1 MNSFQQIKTLL
12 ELKEKGA
19 ISEAEFKQMMAIVE
33 AKAPTKQGD
42 IQALRE
48 KELLEQI
55 QVAYQNKDWKTLRAK
70 FELLN
75 DKSLVS
81 LEIST
86 ALFAYERQKTWI
98 LKEEQAK
105 RVAEKRTLDAKRKKI
120 KLAAAIGTAAII
132 VALIGL
138 VFKDQKNNKVSKSI
152 QTNEHAHYPPQQKP
166 TLTIDT
172 LDSPNNYDT
181 IVSQKQIIESSA
193 NKKIEIKNKPIG
205 EENRITPK
213 TDEQLPEQ
221 KQIKPDITEEASMYA
236 FPERL
241 LMEAKVL
248 KQSILNTSTSN
259 YDKIM
264 AASRIKAICREYN
277 AGLNKKWPADI
288 NVSKE
293 LTRCYNI
300 ADNYN

>member
-86 ALFAYERQKTWI
+86 ALFAYERQQSWI

-105 RVAEKRTLDAKRKKI
+105 RVAEKRALDIKRKKI
-120 KLAAAIGTAAII
+120 KLAAAIGTAMII

-138 VFKDQKNNKVSKSI
+138 VFKDQKNIKVSKSV
-152 QTNEHAHYPPQQKP
+152 QTNEQAHYPLQKKP

-172 LDSPNNYDT
+172 TGSPNNSDT
-181 IVSQKQIIESSA
+181 VENQKQIIESSA
-193 NKKIEIKNKPIG
+193 NNKIESKNKPIR
-205 EENRITPK
+205 EENRKAPR
-213 TDEQLPEQ
+213 TDEQLQEQ
-221 KQIKPDITEEASMYA
+221 KQII
-236 FPERL
+236 
-241 LMEAKVL
+241 
-248 KQSILNTSTSN
+248 
-259 YDKIM
+259 
-264 AASRIKAICREYN
+264 IK
-277 AGLNKKWPADI
+277 
-288 NVSKE
+288 
-293 LTRCYNI
+293 
-300 ADNYN
+300 